1 MFQIKKSTRRIGFAL
16 LCLILFSSNIVS
28 QEIPRNVPAGMFMP
42 NFRDVEIADF
52 LKTMAMVS
60 RRNILVDDSIKGKIT
75 IVAYKPIPVSEA
87 LIFMKR
93 VLEVRGFAVV
103 EEGGLVKISK
113 TTEAVSQSET
123 KSSVTEKDAD
133 IITSVYR
140 VPNYASLNEILTFF
154 QKIGGKDV
162 TVEPFRSS
170 NTIVLS
176 GYAPRIKRM
185 MELAGEV
192 LPINKRATSE
202 GEGGEGV
209 HFYQVMNLQ
218 AESLASVLVKLDAP
232 VAEAEVKDGKPA
244 QSKIRAVAH
253 KESNTLIV
261 TANSTEWQGI
271 RRIIEQ
277 LDRERRQI
285 LLEVLIAEVSGK
297 NTNDFGIDW
306 RYTSTT
312 AGHSQFNTGM
322 AIEGS
327 MIDNNGNIS
336 GNNTLSGFSV
346 GFLKKGGDLLGIFNA
361 NVTNQNFNV
370 LSAPQVLTLDNQE
383 AEINVGQ
390 DVPVKTQERTSGGGT
405 AEATVNSFEY
415 RPSGI
420 KLKFTP
426 NISSTGNIV
435 LELFSEVTN
444 IEGGASSTVNPTF
457 NKRNIKTF
465 INIDNGQTVVIGGLV
480 SSERLR
486 AVKKIP
492 LLGDIPL
499 LGFIFRRTTY
509 ENKRTNLMVFLTPV
523 ILNDREAADNLT
535 QIKRSQQID
544 MGRVLQEDIRL
555 WPQKRV
561 QLLREER
568 SEQGKD
574 QNIYI
579 VDPDEQNDSAKTEQN
594 NEKPADSNTIE
605 NQSDDQIKPEKEL
618 DSNSNQKSDTEID
631 QDLNKNP
638 TENPDSKTNEP
649 QDNSLEELKTD
660 AKVDDVRVEQDTS
673 VIY

>member
-1 MFQIKKSTRRIGFAL
+1 MRPLPAVKSRALVLILLLLSTAILSQEPPRRI
-16 LCLILFSSNIVS
+16 
-28 QEIPRNVPAGMFMP
+28 PDGMFLP

-52 LKTMAMVS
+52 LKTMAQVT

-75 IVAYKPIPVSEA
+75 VVAYKPIPVSEA
-87 LIFMKR
+87 LAFMKR
-93 VLEVRGFAVV
+93 VLEVRGFAVI
-103 EEGGLVKISK
+103 EEGGLIKISK

-123 KSSVTEKDAD
+123 KSALDEKDAD

-140 VPNYASLNEILTFF
+140 VPEYASVNEILAFF

-162 TVEPFRSS
+162 VVEPFRSS

-192 LPINKRATSE
+192 LPPEKEKKTAGAT
-202 GEGGEGV
+202 EGV
-209 HFYQVMNLQ
+209 HIYQVMNLQ

-232 VAEAEVKDGKPA
+232 VLDGDGKDGKPPQA
-244 QSKIRAVAH
+244 GKIRAVAH
-253 KESNTLIV
+253 KESNTIII
-261 TANSTEWQGI
+261 TAGREEWTEI

-277 LDRERRQI
+277 LDRERKQI

-297 NTNDFGIDW
+297 DTKDFGIDW
-306 RYTSTT
+306 RVTSTT
-312 AGHSQFNTGM
+312 AGHSQFNSGL
-322 AIEGS
+322 AVEGS
-327 MIDNNGNIS
+327 MLDSNGNIT

-361 NVTNQNFNV
+361 NIANQNFNV
-370 LSAPQVLTLDNQE
+370 LSAPQILTLDNQE

-405 AEATVNSFEY
+405 SESTVNSFEY

-426 NISSTGNIV
+426 NINSNGNIV

-444 IEGGASSTVNPTF
+444 IEGGSSSTVNPTF

-465 INIDNGQTVVIGGLV
+465 ITVDNGQTVVIGGLV
-480 SSERLR
+480 STERLQ

-499 LGFIFRRTTY
+499 LGFIFRRTTF
-509 ENKRTNLMVFLTPV
+509 ETKRTNLMVFLTPI
-523 ILNDREAADNLT
+523 ILNDRETADGLT
-535 QIKRSQQID
+535 RMKRSQQID
-544 MGRVLQEDIRL
+544 MGRILQEDIRL

-561 QLLREER
+561 PLLREEN
-568 SEQGKD
+568 GKKGQD
-574 QNIYI
+574 HEIYI
-579 VDPDEQNDSAKTEQN
+579 FDPENRPAREEK
-594 NEKPADSNTIE
+594 KPADE
-605 NQSDDQIKPEKEL
+605 KPK
-618 DSNSNQKSDTEID
+618 
-631 QDLNKNP
+631 
-638 TENPDSKTNEP
+638 
-649 QDNSLEELKTD
+649 LEELRKDETPGMNIE
-660 AKVDDVRVEQDTS
+660 KETRES
-673 VIY
+673 YYRKKK

>member
-1 MFQIKKSTRRIGFAL
+1 
-16 LCLILFSSNIVS
+16 
-28 QEIPRNVPAGMFMP
+28 
-42 NFRDVEIADF
+42 
-52 LKTMAMVS
+52 
-60 RRNILVDDSIKGKIT
+60 
-75 IVAYKPIPVSEA
+75 
-87 LIFMKR
+87 
-93 VLEVRGFAVV
+93 
-103 EEGGLVKISK
+103 
-113 TTEAVSQSET
+113 
-123 KSSVTEKDAD
+123 KDAD

-162 TVEPFRSS
+162 NVEPFRSS

-192 LPINKRATSE
+192 LPTNKRATSE
-202 GEGGEGV
+202 GEAGEGV

-232 VAEAEVKDGKPA
+232 ATDGDVKDGKPA
-244 QSKIRAVAH
+244 AQTKIRAVAH

-261 TANSTEWQGI
+261 TANSTEWLGI

-306 RYTSTT
+306 RYTSTS

-322 AIEGS
+322 AVEGS
-327 MIDNNGNIS
+327 MIDSNGNIS

-523 ILNDREAADNLT
+523 ILNNREAADNLT
-535 QIKRSQQID
+535 QMKRSQQID

-561 QLLREER
+561 PLLREEKA
-568 SEQGKD
+568 EEGND
-574 QNIYI
+574 HNIYI
-579 VDPDEQNDSAKTEQN
+579 VDP
-594 NEKPADSNTIE
+594 E
-605 NQSDDQIKPEKEL
+605 NH
-618 DSNSNQKSDTEID
+618 SNSNDSVKQRQTIPNQEEESPNHEIEHQKSKQEQNPELEPNSD
-631 QDLNKNP
+631 QNL
-638 TENPDSKTNEP
+638 EP
-649 QDNSLEELKTD
+649 NDKQLEELKTD
-660 AKVDDVRVEQDTS
+660 AKIDDIRVEQDTS
-673 VIY
+673 VVY

>member
-1 MFQIKKSTRRIGFAL
+1 MRPLPVNKSRALVLILLLISTAILSQEPPRRI
-16 LCLILFSSNIVS
+16 
-28 QEIPRNVPAGMFMP
+28 PDGMFLP

-52 LKTMAMVS
+52 LKTMAQVT

-75 IVAYKPIPVSEA
+75 VVAYKPIPVSEA
-87 LIFMKR
+87 LAFMKR
-93 VLEVRGFAVV
+93 VLEVRGFAVI
-103 EEGGLVKISK
+103 EEGGLIKISK

-123 KSSVTEKDAD
+123 KSALDEKDAD

-140 VPNYASLNEILTFF
+140 VPDYASVNEILAFF

-162 TVEPFRSS
+162 VVEPFRSS

-192 LPINKRATSE
+192 LPPEKEKKSAGAT
-202 GEGGEGV
+202 EGV
-209 HFYQVMNLQ
+209 HIYQVMNLQ

-232 VAEAEVKDGKPA
+232 VLDGDAKDGKPPQA
-244 QSKIRAVAH
+244 GKIRAVAH
-253 KESNTLIV
+253 KESNTIII
-261 TANSTEWQGI
+261 TAGREEWTEI
-271 RRIIEQ
+271 RRIVEQ
-277 LDRERRQI
+277 LDRERKQI

-297 NTNDFGIDW
+297 DTKDFGIDW
-306 RYTSTT
+306 RVTSTT
-312 AGHSQFNTGM
+312 AGHSQFNSGL
-322 AIEGS
+322 AVEGS
-327 MIDNNGNIS
+327 MLDSNGNIT

-361 NVTNQNFNV
+361 NIANQNFNV
-370 LSAPQVLTLDNQE
+370 LSAPQILTLDNQE

-405 AEATVNSFEY
+405 SESTVNSFEY

-426 NISSTGNIV
+426 NINSNGNIV

-444 IEGGASSTVNPTF
+444 IEGGSSSTVNPTF

-465 INIDNGQTVVIGGLV
+465 ITVDNGQTVVIGGLV
-480 SSERLR
+480 STERLQ

-499 LGFIFRRTTY
+499 LGFIFRRTTF
-509 ENKRTNLMVFLTPV
+509 ETKRTNLMVFLTPI
-523 ILNDREAADNLT
+523 ILNDRETADGLT
-535 QIKRSQQID
+535 RMKRSQQID
-544 MGRVLQEDIRL
+544 MGRILQEDIRL

-561 QLLREER
+561 PLLREEN
-568 SEQGKD
+568 GKKGQD
-574 QNIYI
+574 HEIYI
-579 VDPDEQNDSAKTEQN
+579 FDPENRPAREEKKPAE
-594 NEKPADSNTIE
+594 EKP
-605 NQSDDQIKPEKEL
+605 K
-618 DSNSNQKSDTEID
+618 
-631 QDLNKNP
+631 
-638 TENPDSKTNEP
+638 
-649 QDNSLEELKTD
+649 LEELKKDETPGMNIE
-660 AKVDDVRVEQDTS
+660 KETRES
-673 VIY
+673 YYRKKK

>member
-1 MFQIKKSTRRIGFAL
+1 MRPLPVLKSRALVLILLLLSTAILSQEPPRRI
-16 LCLILFSSNIVS
+16 
-28 QEIPRNVPAGMFMP
+28 PDGMFLP

-52 LKTMAMVS
+52 LKTMAQVT

-75 IVAYKPIPVSEA
+75 VVAYKPIPVSEA
-87 LIFMKR
+87 LAFMKR
-93 VLEVRGFAVV
+93 VLEVRGFAVI
-103 EEGGLVKISK
+103 EEGGLIKISK

-123 KSSVTEKDAD
+123 KSALDEKDAD

-140 VPNYASLNEILTFF
+140 VPEYASVNEILAFF

-162 TVEPFRSS
+162 VVEPFRSS

-192 LPINKRATSE
+192 LPPEKEKKTGGAT
-202 GEGGEGV
+202 EGV
-209 HFYQVMNLQ
+209 HLYQVMNLQ

-232 VAEAEVKDGKPA
+232 ALEGDAKDGKPPQA
-244 QSKIRAVAH
+244 GKIRAVAH
-253 KESNTLIV
+253 KESNTIII
-261 TANSTEWQGI
+261 TAGREEWTEI

-277 LDRERRQI
+277 LDRERKQI

-297 NTNDFGIDW
+297 DTKDFGIDW
-306 RYTSTT
+306 RVTSTT
-312 AGHSQFNTGM
+312 AGHSQFNSGL
-322 AIEGS
+322 AVEGS
-327 MIDNNGNIS
+327 MLDSNGNIT

-361 NVTNQNFNV
+361 NIANQNFNV
-370 LSAPQVLTLDNQE
+370 LSAPQILTLDNQE

-405 AEATVNSFEY
+405 SESTVNSFEY

-426 NISSTGNIV
+426 NINSNGNIV

-444 IEGGASSTVNPTF
+444 IEGGSSSTVNPTF

-465 INIDNGQTVVIGGLV
+465 ITVDNGQTVVIGGLV
-480 SSERLR
+480 STERLQ

-499 LGFIFRRTTY
+499 LGFIFRRTTF
-509 ENKRTNLMVFLTPV
+509 ETKRTNLMVFLTPI
-523 ILNDREAADNLT
+523 ILNDRETADGLT
-535 QIKRSQQID
+535 RMKRSQQID
-544 MGRVLQEDIRL
+544 MGRILQEDIRL

-561 QLLREER
+561 PLLREENGNKGQ
-568 SEQGKD
+568 EHE
-574 QNIYI
+574 IFI
-579 VDPDEQNDSAKTEQN
+579 FDPENRPAREEK
-594 NEKPADSNTIE
+594 KPADE
-605 NQSDDQIKPEKEL
+605 KPE
-618 DSNSNQKSDTEID
+618 
-631 QDLNKNP
+631 
-638 TENPDSKTNEP
+638 
-649 QDNSLEELKTD
+649 LEELKKDEAPGMNIEKETRESYYR
-660 AKVDDVRVEQDTS
+660 KKK
-673 VIY
+673 